1 MFKTEDLKTTNV
13 DMMPE
18 LLANTE
24 KLISE
29 DRRKYFAD
37 YEHKINLDEDTD
49 QFISKDD
56 VFMKNKNNTQAHT
69 MEHLGGMSVNS
80 DAMQMPVEDDANLRK
95 MNILR
100 KLSELVDAGVILSK
114 KYSMESEL
122 SEMEFEYQLHHD
134 VRAKRNSIAWMS
146 NMTLNLVYGIEMMNE
161 NYDPFG
167 LKLKGW
173 AEQMN
178 ADIDNYYDIFGEL
191 YEKYN
196 QPGKSMP
203 PEIKLLFALTGSAF
217 KFHMQNTLIKAIPNL
232 NALSNNEALTE
243 QLRKQA
249 FANKAGSS
257 HMQKEHEEVSG
268 KLRDINMLRQREL
281 EKQRKELEIEQLQ
294 NNLNN
299 IHISD
304 NASLKEKTSVHLE
317 MPSISPFYN
326 KPVARD
332 DVSNKSSDLE
342 MSDSPSKRKKA
353 DDFFKN
359 NKTDLNNLLVLDKD
373 LMNNISVGGSNGTKS
388 GRKKKSSKIVFN

>member
-18 LLANTE
+18 LLANQE

-29 DRRKYFAD
+29 DRRKYYAD
-37 YEHKINLDEDTD
+37 YGHQMNLDEDTE

-56 VFMKNKNNTQAHT
+56 VFMKNNTFKNNTQMHT
-69 MEHLGGMSVNS
+69 FDNNSENMTMGGMNK
-80 DAMQMPVEDDANLRK
+80 EDDINLRK

-100 KLSELVDAGVILSK
+100 KLSELVDAGVVLSK
-114 KYSMESEL
+114 KYSMDSEI

-161 NYDPFG
+161 TYDPFS

-203 PEIKLLFALTGSAF
+203 PEIKLLFALSGSAF

-249 FANKAGSS
+249 FANKANN
-257 HMQKEHEEVSG
+257 HVQKEHEEVSG

-281 EKQRKELEIEQLQ
+281 EKQRKELELEQLQ
-294 NNLNN
+294 NTLNN

-304 NASLKEKTSVHLE
+304 NASLKEKSSVHLE
-317 MPSISPFYN
+317 MPSISPFYKQNN
-326 KPVARD
+326 KKENM
-332 DVSNKSSDLE
+332 SNHSSDIE
-342 MSDSPSKRKKA
+342 MSDSPTRKNKA

-359 NKTDLNNLLVLDKD
+359 NKTDLNNLQQLDKE
-373 LMNNISVGGSNGTKS
+373 LMNNISIGGSNGTKS
-388 GRKKKSSKIVFN
+388 GKRKKSSKIIFS